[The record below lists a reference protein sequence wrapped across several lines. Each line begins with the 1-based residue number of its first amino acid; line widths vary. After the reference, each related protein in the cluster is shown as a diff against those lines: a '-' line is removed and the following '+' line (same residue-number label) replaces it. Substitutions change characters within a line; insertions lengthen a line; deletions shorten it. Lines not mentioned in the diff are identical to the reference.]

1 MNTHPLLRL
10 ATYGFAMLLP
20 RRLHTLE
27 TLKSEY
33 DAVLKLARDRGVTLS
48 RDPRVEELKPDNV
61 EDLEFIEALIDHIR
75 ESILMVPPP
84 RGRR

>member
-1 MNTHPLLRL
+1 MVH
-10 ATYGFAMLLP
+10 
-20 RRLHTLE
+20 RLHTLA

-33 DAVLKLARDRGVTLS
+33 DGVLKLARDRGVTLA
-48 RDPRVEELKPDNV
+48 RDSRVEQLKEDNV
-61 EDLEFIEALIDHIR
+61 EDLEFLEALIDHIR